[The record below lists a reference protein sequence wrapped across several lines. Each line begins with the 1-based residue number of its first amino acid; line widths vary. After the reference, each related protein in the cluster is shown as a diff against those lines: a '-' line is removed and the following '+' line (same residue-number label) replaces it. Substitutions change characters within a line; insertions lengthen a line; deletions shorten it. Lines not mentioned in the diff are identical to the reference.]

1 MVSPVFFTLPFKPP
15 TWIFFTSQK
24 ALSPFFEQYVFQPE
38 VKFGAI
44 GEATAEALKE
54 YVPTIHF
61 EGIGN
66 DTGEIAER
74 FSELLGP
81 NDFVWLPG
89 AQKSNRTLQKH
100 LVPARYEEIAVY
112 ATKTVDRVVNQVYD
126 LIVFTS
132 PSNVEGFMM
141 KNTLGSD
148 QKVLAFGNTT
158 AAKLLE
164 YGITADTASGFTQV
178 ELFQSISRILS

>member
-1 MVSPVFFTLPFKPP
+1 MVSPVFFTLPFKSP

-24 ALSPFFEQYVFQPE
+24 ALAPFFEQYVFQPE

-66 DTGEIAER
+66 DTGKIAEE
-74 FSELLGP
+74 FSALLHSQ
-81 NDFVWLPG
+81 DYVWLPG

-100 LVPARYEEIAVY
+100 LRPNSYEEIAVY
-112 ATKTVDRVVNQVYD
+112 STKTVDKTVNQVFD

-132 PSNVEGFMM
+132 PSNVDGFLMR
-141 KNTLGSD
+141 NSVIAG
-148 QKVLAFGNTT
+148 QRVLAFGNTT
-158 AAKLLE
+158 AAKLEE
-164 YGITADTASGFTQV
+164 YGIVAETASGFTQV